1 MDSDEE
7 GNIDDGEDFYSYE
20 DDGYEVEINIKK
32 IDDGKVR
39 DILEEKLEK
48 AEYIFEK
55 LQTYIMHNGLNILNK
70 PQHTCV
76 SNMLELL

>member
-32 IDDGKVR
+32 I
-39 DILEEKLEK
+39 E
-48 AEYIFEK
+48 
-55 LQTYIMHNGLNILNK
+55 N
-70 PQHTCV
+70 
-76 SNMLELL
+76 